1 MNMNFE
7 TFFDIYLRPNGR
19 DVLQRDG
26 IEFKYAA
33 ASLMIACSKADMD
46 EDPRERE
53 AVTQIL
59 QDAFDITEHT
69 IERLLTFADSA
80 SAEEYLSV
88 ITRLVNEQFSD
99 SDKRFIL
106 EKLWMVAHADGHIHD
121 REVDFMHRLAADINM
136 TEVDVDTAR
145 KLASHALNSV

>member
-1 MNMNFE
+1 MDFE
-7 TFFDIYLRPNGR
+7 TFFDIYMRPNGR
-19 DVLQRDG
+19 GVLQRDG

-53 AVTQIL
+53 AIIQIL
-59 QDAFDITEHT
+59 HEAFDLTEHT
-69 IERLLTFADSA
+69 IERLLAFADNA

-106 EKLWMVAHADGHIHD
+106 EKLWIVAHADGHIHD
-121 REVDFMHRLAADINM
+121 HEVEFMNRVAADINM
-136 TEVDVDTAR
+136 TELDVDTAR
-145 KLASHALNSV
+145 KLASYALH